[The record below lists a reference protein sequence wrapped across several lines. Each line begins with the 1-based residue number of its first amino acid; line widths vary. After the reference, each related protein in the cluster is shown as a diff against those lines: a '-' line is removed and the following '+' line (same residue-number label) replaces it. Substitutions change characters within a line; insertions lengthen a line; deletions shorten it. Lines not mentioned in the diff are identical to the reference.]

1 MSFLLLGIAMGFNVI
16 IVVVKFKAKQYANGF
31 LDIGVFTILTLILGS
46 TLGGM
51 VIATISSAIFSLYLL
66 ISPVRFN
73 NV

>member
-1 MSFLLLGIAMGFNVI
+1 MGFNVI
-16 IVVVKFKAKQYANGF
+16 IVVVKFKSKQYANGF

>member
-16 IVVVKFKAKQYANGF
+16 IVVVKFKSKQYANGF